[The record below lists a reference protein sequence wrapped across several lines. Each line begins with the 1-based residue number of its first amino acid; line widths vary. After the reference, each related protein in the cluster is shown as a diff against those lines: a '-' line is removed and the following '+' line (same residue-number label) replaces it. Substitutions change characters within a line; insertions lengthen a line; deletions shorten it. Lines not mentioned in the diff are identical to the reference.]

1 MSSSSISECLISKI
15 QTFHCVMIQVCIR
28 VTTMK
33 DFPRPQP
40 SVIPPPSSKSQSEE
54 PSAAALSYKNL
65 SVLFRDRHQ
74 NQLSYWNRLSADT
87 KMNMPQLLILLM
99 TILVHAAVAFPTDRR
114 AQPDKHASW
123 DDMNILAHG
132 LLQLG
137 QGLKEHVDKNKAQ
150 MRDVNAKL
158 KAFNRTVAELERKQQ
173 EQDEA
178 LKARS
183 KEVEEERERERLAA
197 ELAEEVRVRVE
208 EVKTQSE
215 DIHTRMDRLEEK
227 VDEVL
232 KEPTLVSNNSDRTGV
247 SFIQRLV
254 AAQNRRIDQLV
265 EKIKQQQDKLEKQ
278 SLHLQTLQTKVAHKR
293 VKSHR
298 RRDEETALRGET
310 EELSR
315 DASGLARDCHDLFVR
330 GQRASGVYKIQPQS
344 SRPFNVLCE
353 MTSEGGW
360 TVIQKRQDGSKNFNQ
375 LWESYKKGFGN
386 LNGEFWLG
394 LENIHSL
401 SKQGQYVLQVEL
413 SDWAGEQQQQ
423 QQQQEARYRFQLEGE
438 EKTFALHLEQTS
450 SSGAQENMTT
460 AESGLPFSTADRDND
475 LAADVNCAE
484 LLSGGWWFSSCGESN
499 LNGRYPRRPSVLR
512 RQRSRRQEMF
522 WPSTKGQSHSVK
534 ATLLKIAPTTIKQ

>member
-1 MSSSSISECLISKI
+1 
-15 QTFHCVMIQVCIR
+15 
-28 VTTMK
+28 
-33 DFPRPQP
+33 
-40 SVIPPPSSKSQSEE
+40 
-54 PSAAALSYKNL
+54 
-65 SVLFRDRHQ
+65 
-74 NQLSYWNRLSADT
+74 
-87 KMNMPQLLILLM
+87 MNMPQLLILLL

-114 AQPDKHASW
+114 AQPGQDKHASW
-123 DDMNILAHG
+123 DDMNVLAHG

-137 QGLKEHVDKNKAQ
+137 QGLKEHVDKTKAQ

-158 KAFNRTVAELERKQQ
+158 KAFNGTVVELERKQQ

-183 KEVEEERERERLAA
+183 KEVEEERERERLVA
-197 ELAEEVRVRVE
+197 ELTEEVRVRVE

-232 KEPTLVSNNSDRTGV
+232 KEQTLVSNNSDHTGV

-278 SLHLQTLQTKVAHKR
+278 SLHLQTLQIKVAHKR

-298 RRDEETALRGET
+298 RRDEETALRGEP

-315 DASGLARDCHDLFVR
+315 DASGLASDCHDLFVQ
-330 GQRASGVYKIQPQS
+330 GQRASGIYKIQPQS

-360 TVIQKRQDGSKNFNQ
+360 TVIQKRQNGSKNFNQ

-413 SDWAGEQQQQ
+413 SDWVGEQQQR
-423 QQQQEARYRFQLEGE
+423 EARYRFQLDGE
-438 EKTFALHLEQTS
+438 EKKFALHLEHES
-450 SSGAQENMTT
+450 SSGAQENIMTT
-460 AESGLPFSTADRDND
+460 EEFGLPFSTADRDND

-499 LNGRYPRRPSVLR
+499 LNGRYPRRPSMLR

-522 WPSTKGQSHSVK
+522 WSSTKGQNKSVK

>member
-1 MSSSSISECLISKI
+1 
-15 QTFHCVMIQVCIR
+15 
-28 VTTMK
+28 
-33 DFPRPQP
+33 
-40 SVIPPPSSKSQSEE
+40 
-54 PSAAALSYKNL
+54 
-65 SVLFRDRHQ
+65 
-74 NQLSYWNRLSADT
+74 
-87 KMNMPQLLILLM
+87 MNMPQILILV
-99 TILVHAAVAFPTDRR
+99 TILVRAADAFPTDRR
-114 AQPDKHASW
+114 ALPGLDKQASW
-123 DDMNILAHG
+123 GDMNVLAHG

-137 QGLKEHVDKNKAQ
+137 QGLKENVDKTKAQ

-158 KAFNRTVAELERKQQ
+158 KAFNGTVAELQRKQR

-178 LKARS
+178 LKART
-183 KEVEEERERERLAA
+183 KDVEQERERLVA
-197 ELAEEVRVRVE
+197 ELAE

-232 KEPTLVSNNSDRTGV
+232 REPTLDRNSSDHTGV
-247 SFIQRLV
+247 PFIQRLV

-278 SLHLQTLQTKVAHKR
+278 SRHLQTLQIKVAHKR

-298 RRDEETALRGET
+298 RRDEHMALRGEP

-315 DASGLARDCHDLFVR
+315 DVSGLARNCHDLFVR
-330 GQRASGVYKIQPQS
+330 GQRASGIYKIQPQS
-344 SRPFNVLCE
+344 SQPFNALCE

-394 LENIHSL
+394 LEKIHSL
-401 SKQGQYVLQVEL
+401 AKQGQYVLQVEL
-413 SDWAGEQQQQ
+413 SDWVGEQRR
-423 QQQQEARYRFQLEGE
+423 EARYRLQLEGE
-438 EKTFALHLEQTS
+438 EKKFALHLQQES
-450 SSGAQENMTT
+450 SSGSQEKIMATE
-460 AESGLPFSTADRDND
+460 ESGLPFSTADRDND
-475 LAADVNCAE
+475 LSTDVNCAE

-512 RQRSRRQEMF
+512 RQQQSRRQEMF
-522 WPSTKGQSHSVK
+522 WSSTKGQNNSVK
-534 ATLLKIAPTTIKQ
+534 ATLLKIAPATIKQ